1 LKWLKRSHS
10 SEAKIKKK
18 FGGKMWKSVSAL
30 VAVVSLA
37 LTAGASTAE
46 WPTRPLTM
54 INPFAAGGPNDV
66 VARLFAQ
73 RMGEILGQTIIIENI
88 GGAGG
93 MTGAERVA
101 KAAPDGYTFL
111 QGTVGTQAQN
121 QTLFKKPAYNST
133 TDFAPVALVI
143 EAPLVLIARKDL
155 PVKDMKEFVAYAKAN
170 KDKMQ
175 YASAGTGSAIH
186 LGCALMN
193 MVTGLDIVHVPYRGA
208 NPAMQDLM
216 SGRVDYL
223 CDIITTAK
231 PQIDAGTVKAIAIL
245 TKERS
250 PVLPNVPT
258 ATEQGFD
265 VDAYTW
271 NAFFLPKGTPDAIV
285 EKLNHATVAAM
296 KTPDVREKLESA
308 GLQFVSEDRATPEY
322 LAKFVPSEI
331 VKWAA
336 PIKASGVSVD

>member
-1 LKWLKRSHS
+1 
-10 SEAKIKKK
+10 
-18 FGGKMWKSVSAL
+18 MWKVVTAL
-30 VAVVSLA
+30 VTLASLA
-37 LTAGASTAE
+37 ATTDVEAQQ

-66 VARLFAQ
+66 LARLFAQ
-73 RMGEILGQTIIIENI
+73 RMGEILGQSIIIENV

-93 MTGAERVA
+93 MNGADRVA

-133 TDFAPVALVI
+133 TDFAPVALIV

-170 KDKMQ
+170 QDKMQ
-175 YASAGTGSAIH
+175 FASAGTGSAIH

-193 MVTGLDIVHVPYRGA
+193 MVAGLDIVHVPYRGA

-231 PQIDAGTVKAIAIL
+231 PQIDGGAVKAIAIL
-245 TKERS
+245 AKSARRCYPAFPPPLSRVLTSTPIPGTRFSCRRERR
-250 PVLPNVPT
+250 
-258 ATEQGFD
+258 
-265 VDAYTW
+265 
-271 NAFFLPKGTPDAIV
+271 TPSF
-285 EKLNHATVAAM
+285 KSSTM
-296 KTPDVREKLESA
+296 RRS
-308 GLQFVSEDRATPEY
+308 RR
-322 LAKFVPSEI
+322 
-331 VKWAA
+331 
-336 PIKASGVSVD
+336 

>member
-1 LKWLKRSHS
+1 
-10 SEAKIKKK
+10 
-18 FGGKMWKSVSAL
+18 MWKAVTAL
-30 VAVVSLA
+30 LAVASLA
-37 LTAGASTAE
+37 SATTAQAAE
-46 WPTRPLTM
+46 WPTHSLTM

-66 VARLFAQ
+66 MARLFAQ
-73 RMGEILGQTIIIENI
+73 RMGEILGQPIIVENI

-93 MTGAERVA
+93 MNGADRVA

-121 QTLFKKPAYNST
+121 QSLFKKPAYNSLA
-133 TDFAPVALVI
+133 DFAPVALVV

-155 PVKDMKEFVAYAKAN
+155 PANDMKEFVAYAKAN

-193 MVTGLDIVHVPYRGA
+193 MVAGLDVVHVPYRGA

-231 PQIDAGTVKAIAIL
+231 PQIDGGTVKPIAIL
-245 TKERS
+245 TKARS
-250 PVLPNVPT
+250 PALPDVPT
-258 ATEQGFD
+258 AIEQGFD
-265 VDAYTW
+265 VEAYTW

-285 EKLNHATVAAM
+285 RKLHDATVEAM
-296 KTPDVREKLESA
+296 KTPALREKLESA
-308 GLQFVSEDRATPEY
+308 GLQFVSDDRTTPEY
-322 LAKFVPSEI
+322 LATFVQSEI
-331 VKWAA
+331 AKWAA
-336 PIKASGVSVD
+336 PIKAGGISVD

>member
-1 LKWLKRSHS
+1 
-10 SEAKIKKK
+10 
-18 FGGKMWKSVSAL
+18 MWKAVTAL
-30 VAVVSLA
+30 LAIASLA
-37 LTAGASTAE
+37 FATSVRAE
-46 WPTRPLTM
+46 DWPTHSLTM

-66 VARLFAQ
+66 MARLFAQ
-73 RMGEILGQTIIIENI
+73 RMGEILDQPIVVENV

-93 MTGAERVA
+93 MNGADRVA

-121 QTLFKKPAYNST
+121 QSLFKKPAYNSL
-133 TDFAPVALVI
+133 TDFAPVALVV
-143 EAPLVLIARKDL
+143 EAPLVLIARKDI
-155 PVKDMKEFVAYAKAN
+155 PAKDMKEFVAYAKAN

-193 MVTGLDIVHVPYRGA
+193 MVAGLDVVHVPYRGA
-208 NPAMQDLM
+208 NPAMQDLI

-231 PQIDAGTVKAIAIL
+231 PQIDAGTVKPIAIL

-250 PVLPNVPT
+250 PALPNVPT
-258 ATEQGFD
+258 AIEQGFD
-265 VDAYTW
+265 VEAYTW

-285 EKLNHATVAAM
+285 KKLHDATVEAM
-296 KTPDVREKLESA
+296 KTPAVREKLESA
-308 GLQFVSEDRATPEY
+308 GLQFVSDYRTTPEY
-322 LAKFVPSEI
+322 LATFVQSEI
-331 VKWAA
+331 AKWAV
-336 PIKASGVSVD
+336 PIKAGGISVD

>member
-1 LKWLKRSHS
+1 MRKVVTACLVL
-10 SEAKIKKK
+10 
-18 FGGKMWKSVSAL
+18 GAL
-30 VAVVSLA
+30 AFA
-37 LTAGASTAE
+37 ATARAE
-46 WPTRPLTM
+46 DWPVRPITM

-66 VARLFAQ
+66 LARLFAQ
-73 RMGEILGQTIIIENI
+73 RMGEILGQTIILENI

-93 MTGAERVA
+93 MNGADRVA

-111 QGTVGTQAQN
+111 LGTVGTQAQN
-121 QTLFKKPAYNST
+121 QTLFKKPAYNAM
-133 TDFAPVALVI
+133 TDFAPVALMI
-143 EAPLVLIARKDL
+143 EAPLVLVARKDM

-193 MVTGLDIVHVPYRGA
+193 MVSGIDVVHVPYRGA
-208 NPAMQDLM
+208 NPAMQDLIG
-216 SGRVDYL
+216 GRVDYL

-250 PVLPNVPT
+250 PVLPDVPT
-258 ATEQGFD
+258 AIEQGFD
-265 VDAYTW
+265 VEAYTW

-285 EKLNHATVAAM
+285 QKLNRATVEAM
-296 KTPDVREKLESA
+296 KTPDVRQKLESA
-308 GLQFVSEDRATPEY
+308 GLKFVSDDRTTPQY
-322 LAKFVPSEI
+322 LAKFVESEI
-331 VKWAA
+331 AKWAV
-336 PIKASGVSVD
+336 PIRASGVSVD

>member
-1 LKWLKRSHS
+1 MK
-10 SEAKIKKK
+10 KI
-18 FGGKMWKSVSAL
+18 VTAL
-30 VAVVSLA
+30 LA
-37 LTAGASTAE
+37 LASLASTANANAQE

-66 VARLFAQ
+66 LARLFAQ
-73 RMGEILGQTIIIENI
+73 RMGEILGQPIIIENV

-93 MTGAERVA
+93 MTGADRVA

-121 QTLFKKPAYNST
+121 QSLFKRPAYNSM
-133 TDFAPVALVI
+133 TDFAPVALMV
-143 EAPLVLIARKDL
+143 EAPLVLVARKDL
-155 PVKDMKEFVAYAKAN
+155 PAKDKKEFVAYAKTN

-175 YASAGTGSAIH
+175 FASAGTGSAIH
-186 LGCALMN
+186 LGCALLN

-231 PQIDAGTVKAIAIL
+231 TQIDGGTVKPIAIL
-245 TKERS
+245 TRQRS
-250 PVLPNVPT
+250 KVLPDVPT
-258 ATEQGFD
+258 AIEQGFD
-265 VDAYTW
+265 VEAYTW
-271 NAFFLPKGTPDAIV
+271 NAFFLPKGTPNSIV
-285 EKLNHATVAAM
+285 AKLNRATVEAM
-296 KTPDVREKLESA
+296 KTPLVRDKLESA
-308 GLQFVSEDRATPEY
+308 GLQFVSDDRTTPQY
-322 LAKFVPSEI
+322 LATFVQSEI
-331 VKWAA
+331 AKWAV

>member
-1 LKWLKRSHS
+1 
-10 SEAKIKKK
+10 
-18 FGGKMWKSVSAL
+18 MWKTAAAL
-30 VAVVSLA
+30 AVVASLA
-37 LTAGASTAE
+37 SAQSAKAEE

-54 INPFAAGGPNDV
+54 INPFAPGGPNDV
-66 VARLFAQ
+66 LARLFAQ
-73 RMGEILGQTIIIENI
+73 RMGEILGQPIVIENV

-93 MTGAERVA
+93 MNGADRVA

-133 TDFAPVALVI
+133 TDFAPVALMI
-143 EAPLVLIARKDL
+143 EAPLVLVVRKDL
-155 PVKDMKEFVAYAKAN
+155 PAANMKEFVAYAKTN

-193 MVTGLDIVHVPYRGA
+193 MVTGLDVVHIPYRGA

-223 CDIITTAK
+223 CDIISTAK
-231 PQIDAGTVKAIAIL
+231 PQIDGGTVKPIAIL
-245 TKERS
+245 TRERS

-258 ATEQGFD
+258 AIEQGFE
-265 VDAYTW
+265 VEAYTW
-271 NAFFLPKGTPDAIV
+271 NAFFLPKGTPAAIV
-285 EKLNHATVAAM
+285 AKLNHATVEAM
-296 KTPDVREKLESA
+296 KTPAVREKLESA
-308 GLQFVSEDRATPEY
+308 GLRFVSDDRTTPEY
-322 LAKFVPSEI
+322 LAKFVQSEI